1 MLFTQGQEIPRSLLV
16 SHSGSKC
23 NYTLHIVVYC
33 HFENLVVCKILCVI
47 TTPAVKEGMYHA
59 SYFTLYHNYAA
70 KFFNPENPSLW
81 QRSANFGSRD
91 WLFFWPVTPM
101 DTSGEQRVDFDMN
114 PLNGIM
120 MKFKLH
126 FNWNQC
132 SPLSTTGK
140 RNFQTGR
147 AILLVCWVYKIF

>member
-59 SYFTLYHNYAA
+59 CYFTRCTTIMQQNFSIQKIPLCDKGMQSLEAEIDC
-70 KFFNPENPSLW
+70 FF
-81 QRSANFGSRD
+81 G
-91 WLFFWPVTPM
+91 
-101 DTSGEQRVDFDMN
+101 
-114 PLNGIM
+114 
-120 MKFKLH
+120 
-126 FNWNQC
+126 
-132 SPLSTTGK
+132 
-140 RNFQTGR
+140 
-147 AILLVCWVYKIF
+147 LLLPWIPQESKELTLT

>member
-59 SYFTLYHNYAA
+59 CYFTLYSIMQQIFSIQ
-70 KFFNPENPSLW
+70 KIPLCDKGVQSLE
-81 QRSANFGSRD
+81 A
-91 WLFFWPVTPM
+91 
-101 DTSGEQRVDFDMN
+101 SGD
-114 PLNGIM
+114 
-120 MKFKLH
+120 
-126 FNWNQC
+126 
-132 SPLSTTGK
+132 
-140 RNFQTGR
+140 
-147 AILLVCWVYKIF
+147 